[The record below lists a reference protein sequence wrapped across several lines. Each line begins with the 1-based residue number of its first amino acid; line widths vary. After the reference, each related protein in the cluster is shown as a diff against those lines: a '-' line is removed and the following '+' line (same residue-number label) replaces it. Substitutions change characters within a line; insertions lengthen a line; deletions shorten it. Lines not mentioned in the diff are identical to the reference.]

1 METRY
6 FIKKQKN
13 SKEGIVHFL
22 FSIEYKKIKISTNK
36 KVKVTNWGKGFP
48 KKTNATKELRTTL
61 NKWKNEINQFIEKKI
76 EIENRIPTRNELQIK
91 CKNLIRGVDETFLE
105 KSIYGLIEKMIEEQ
119 ELELSTGTIRYKKIH
134 LNHFINI
141 VGKQK
146 KIYDLNEDLLLKY
159 RRVLISENKE
169 NTTSNCY
176 MKTIKSFLKWL
187 YDNKLIKNN
196 LSYCLKKQK
205 EIKKDIVTLLEDE
218 LIILENSDLETH
230 LQNQIDIFLFG
241 CYTALSISDIKRV
254 NKEMIV
260 DGYIKIRREKT
271 EMILNIPLIPQA
283 LEILKKHNY
292 KLPCISDNKGNENL
306 KKAFKILGLNRTI
319 RKTKKINSNKPVDR
333 FIPLYEEISWHK
345 SRKTAIT
352 TAIKKGIPHEIVM
365 ELSGHTKY
373 ETFKMYVKI
382 SKEDLKREMKKLS
395 VRKIKKESTI
405 DLSTLLM
412 N

>member
-1 METRY
+1 M
-6 FIKKQKN
+6 
-13 SKEGIVHFL
+13 
-22 FSIEYKKIKISTNK
+22 
-36 KVKVTNWGKGFP
+36 GKRIP
-48 KKTNATKELRTTL
+48 KKTNATKELRMTL

-91 CKNLIRGVDETFLE
+91 SKNLIRGVDETFLK

-119 ELELSTGTIRYKKIH
+119 ELELSPGTIRYKKIH
-134 LNHFINI
+134 LNHFINT

-146 KIYDLNEDLLLKY
+146 TTYDLNEDLLLKY

-187 YDNKLIKNN
+187 HDNKLIKNN

-205 EIKKDIVTLLEDE
+205 EIKKDIITLLEEE

-230 LQNQIDIFLFG
+230 LQNQVDIFLFG

-260 DGYIKIRREKT
+260 DDYIKIRREKT
-271 EMILNIPLIPQA
+271 EMILNIPIIPQA

-292 KLPCISDNKGNENL
+292 KLPCISNNKGNENL
-306 KKAFKILGLNRTI
+306 KKAFKILGLNRII
-319 RKTKKINSNKPVDR
+319 RKTKKVNSNKPEDR
-333 FIPLYEEISWHK
+333 FIPLHEEISWHK

-373 ETFKMYVKI
+373 ETFKKYVKI
-382 SKEDLKREMKKLS
+382 SKEDLKKEMKKLS